1 MSIRVDVDSDNSEA
15 NFAINGRFDF
25 EMHQEFRNAIRQA
38 GTGLARYVIDMG
50 AVEDM
55 DSSAL
60 GMLLLLR
67 ENAGGDNANVQL
79 VRCRPDIIDILKMA
93 NFQTIFDIS

>member
-1 MSIRVDVDSDNSEA
+1 MSIRVDVNAGKSEA
-15 NFAINGRFDF
+15 NISITGRFDF
-25 EMHQEFRNAIRQA
+25 ELHQDFRNALKEA
-38 GTGLARYVIDMG
+38 GSNLDRYVVDMG

-67 ENAGGDNANVQL
+67 ETAGGDNGSVQL
-79 VRCRPDIIDILKMA
+79 IRCRPDIIDILKMA

>member
-1 MSIRVDVDSDNSEA
+1 MSIRVDVDAAKNEA
-15 NFAINGRFDF
+15 NFSITGRFDF
-25 EMHQEFRNAIRQA
+25 EMHQDFRNALKEA
-38 GTGLARYVIDMG
+38 GPNLDKYIVDMG

-67 ENAGGDNANVQL
+67 ESAGGDAGSIQL
-79 VRCRPDIIDILKMA
+79 IRCRPDIIDILKMA